1 MSNVKLSESQ
11 KMLLSKMRIKQMKL
25 VKTEDLTWYD
35 WQNNKGNIPYVTANS
50 LLNKGMFTIGKDG
63 ICNLTELG
71 LTIEL

>member
-1 MSNVKLSESQ
+1 MSNVKLSEPQ
-11 KMLLSKMRIKQMKL
+11 KILLLQMRTRQMKL

-35 WQNNKGNIPYVTANS
+35 WQNNKGNIPYVTAKS
-50 LLNKGMFTIGKDG
+50 LLNKGIFTIGSDG